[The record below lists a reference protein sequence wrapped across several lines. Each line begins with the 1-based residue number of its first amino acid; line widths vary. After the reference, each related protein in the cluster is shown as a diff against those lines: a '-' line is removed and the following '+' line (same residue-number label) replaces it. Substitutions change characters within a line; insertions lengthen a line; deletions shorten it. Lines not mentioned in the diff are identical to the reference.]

1 MPRSLSV
8 GVWLLIEVGQLC
20 GMLIVLIAVFTVI
33 TVIKPL
39 HFIIAVR

>member
-20 GMLIVLIAVFTVI
+20 GMLIVLIAVI

-39 HFIIAVR
+39 HFIIAER